1 MPHRK
6 VTDRKRSVSQ
16 SNHPDVLA
24 IEELCVE
31 QELENVRRYRASLE
45 PVDPA
50 YLESKEKANDEI
62 CRLTVKLD
70 RVREQLYYYLP
81 RARREKATTKDR
93 DARLQRRFNE
103 LYTETGS
110 KKQACHKLAGE
121 EQQRSNVSFER
132 LMTIMRVPRLV

>member
-24 IEELCVE
+24 IEELSLE

-50 YLESKEKANDEI
+50 YLESKEKATDEI
-62 CRLTVKLD
+62 CRLTVGLD

-81 RARREKATTKDR
+81 RARRE
-93 DARLQRRFNE
+93 
-103 LYTETGS
+103 
-110 KKQACHKLAGE
+110 
-121 EQQRSNVSFER
+121 
-132 LMTIMRVPRLV
+132 